1 MSIAIARGWQHPAA
15 LAARGWPR
23 TIAAPTYGA
32 MAILPPM
39 VGPRAALRDLTA
51 FMRQRSREQV
61 IGASLAVLVTI
72 IIVIIFFVDSKINT
86 APPAQIV
93 YVENYGPDRTDA
105 DIIADQKKASEE
117 RRKAAEEKKR
127 QFQELE
133 KKFGI
138 E

>member
-1 MSIAIARGWQHPAA
+1 MSIAIARGWQSASLP
-15 LAARGWPR
+15 
-23 TIAAPTYGA
+23 PTYPA
-32 MAILPPM
+32 MAIFPPT

-86 APPAQIV
+86 APPPQIV
-93 YVENYGPDRTDA
+93 YVESFPANRTDEQ
-105 DIIADQKKASEE
+105 IVADQKKASDQ
-117 RRKAAEEKKR
+117 RKKAEEAR
-127 QFQELE
+127 RREFE
-133 KKFGI
+133 KLQKQLGI